1 MPEQAKQFILI
12 KTSPNDV
19 LFTLRSISNPA
30 LTRQIHLTRKH
41 PQQPLP
47 VEWALSIIAD
57 QILYGMF
64 KKGYF
69 TFDRPEELAQIAFEQ
84 GYWFD
89 AKFDFTPATKGDE
102 NLIFS
107 ILKVGNRAKIEEAIQ
122 KYGSN
127 RVRDIAVAHLSDL
140 TQNVIQL
147 LEKMFKVQLVV
158 DGVDEDMPVD
168 GE

>member
-1 MPEQAKQFILI
+1 MLENKQFILI

-19 LFTLRSISNPA
+19 LFTLTSIANPA
-30 LTRQIHLTRKH
+30 LTREIFLTRKR
-41 PQQPLP
+41 PKQPLP
-47 VEWALSIIAD
+47 AEWALSVIAD
-57 QILYGMF
+57 PVLYGMF

-69 TFDRPEELAQIAFEQ
+69 TFDKPEELAKVAYEA

-89 AKFDFTPATKGDE
+89 EKFDFTPATEQDE

-107 ILKVGNRAKIEEAIQ
+107 ILKVGNRTKIEETIK
-122 KYGSN
+122 KYGET
-127 RVRDIAVAHLSDL
+127 RVKEVAIAHLKEL

-158 DGVDEDMPVD
+158 DGVDEEML
-168 GE
+168 EE